1 MPFDQI
7 YEFDT
12 RLRATLD
19 EKYPKAREDRGT
31 DFWRT
36 KTTDIELRAENGHPG
51 VHYASRKVPAV
62 EDDTGLALP
71 KEQF

>member
-1 MPFDQI
+1 MPFEQI

-12 RLRATLD
+12 QLRATLD

-51 VHYASRKVPAV
+51 VHYASRQIPAV
-62 EDDTGLALP
+62 EDNTGEALP
-71 KEQF
+71 KDQF